1 MRSRATDALAYSLGI
16 RPLDFIARRSDSSPA
31 RVLVSCRDW
40 LGASDLR
47 ALAHKGQPSISQRL
61 RSELNTAKYTQDT
74 VLSRF
79 HVMAGWLG
87 TNDLRCMADKRQ
99 TLISKRLSEALILSS
114 TFTQGIVSVAIWINV
129 HTRTQIW
136 HHSGAS
142 WSLLE
147 PPGMSW
153 SVLECPGVSWSV
165 LEPPGASWN
174 LLEPPGASWSLLE
187 PPGSYW
193 SLLEPGGTSRS
204 LLAPSGAS

>member
-153 SVLECPGVSWSV
+153 SVLESWS
-165 LEPPGASWN
+165 

-187 PPGSYW
+187 PPGASW
-193 SLLEPGGTSRS
+193 ILLEP
-204 LLAPSGAS
+204 PGAS